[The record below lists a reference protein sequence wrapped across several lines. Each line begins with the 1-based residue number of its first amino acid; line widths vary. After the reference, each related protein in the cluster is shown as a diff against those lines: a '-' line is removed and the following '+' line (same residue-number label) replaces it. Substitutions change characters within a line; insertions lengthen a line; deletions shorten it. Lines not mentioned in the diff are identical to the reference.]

1 MRARQE
7 STNSLPTDPMDRR
20 LLSLTNQN
28 DDDDLM
34 IHTLVSTNDINL
46 QIMEFL
52 DVKSLVRFGITCR
65 GPHYSLPLELS
76 HRSQRLKGIVGQV
89 NVLLHHGV
97 AMTDDVD
104 VDPNARAHMPGMEE
118 CNQAT
123 NLIREAG
130 SFILGCFPCDR
141 NSRFSFPLF
150 REEKSGLD
158 RVVWGICLLES
169 FFQSPL
175 LSIYNDVP
183 VLESEVETA
192 TKTSI
197 LFFQA
202 LHVNY
207 MGSFRTH
214 DKTSEQGNKESE
226 ALMETYRA
234 YATELTRDIE
244 VWKTFKQAA
253 HDLIPLEKLPA
264 FRIAAWRKVVSLQMA
279 ATCDGNLQYLDCAFI
294 SAMVRVAAFD
304 ADGNRLQL

>member
-158 RVVWGICLLES
+158 RVVCGICLLES
-169 FFQSPL
+169 FSQPPF
-175 LSIYNDVP
+175 LSIYKDVQ
-183 VLESEVETA
+183 VLESEVEIA

-207 MGSFRTH
+207 MGSFRTQ
-214 DKTSEQGNKESE
+214 DMVSDEIT
-226 ALMETYRA
+226 ETYRA
-234 YATELTRDIE
+234 YIL
-244 VWKTFKQAA
+244 
-253 HDLIPLEKLPA
+253 
-264 FRIAAWRKVVSLQMA
+264 
-279 ATCDGNLQYLDCAFI
+279 
-294 SAMVRVAAFD
+294 
-304 ADGNRLQL
+304 